1 LFDTSG
7 ICLRYRQEWLERR
20 TWAYLREAI
29 NRGKLFLLSVFA
41 QWSYPTDDEMSPK
54 KMKHSSSSDCHIVI
68 TEAMNS
74 RQLFR
79 FETADRYSGGMEITM
94 HFLTDRIPLTQMG
107 RHQTS
112 RCKKANGKKSG
123 SGSYHTESM
132 VRNPCAK
139 DLNL

>member
-1 LFDTSG
+1 
-7 ICLRYRQEWLERR
+7 
-20 TWAYLREAI
+20 
-29 NRGKLFLLSVFA
+29 VFA

-54 KMKHSSSSDCHIVI
+54 KMKHSSSSDCHIVM
-68 TEAMNS
+68 TEAMSS
-74 RQLFR
+74 RQLFW

-94 HFLTDRIPLTQMG
+94 NFLTRMG
-107 RHQTS
+107 WHQTS

-132 VRNPCAK
+132 GRNPCAK